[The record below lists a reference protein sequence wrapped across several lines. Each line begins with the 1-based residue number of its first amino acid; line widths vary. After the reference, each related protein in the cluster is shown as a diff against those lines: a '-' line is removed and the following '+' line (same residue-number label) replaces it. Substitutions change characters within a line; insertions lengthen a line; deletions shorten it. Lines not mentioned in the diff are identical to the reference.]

1 MSDSSII
8 ERSFQGWKMW
18 LGIGIGLGVA
28 LWMLFNSLQ
37 EVRFVEVSDGT
48 GEYIWK
54 DANGNGEIDNGN
66 AAEFIQVSTGGI
78 YRQEQLSDTLSEVNW
93 TSQSVFWLFMT
104 ILFAVGRDLF
114 YINRIRM
121 LTHNELSWRSGYRV
135 IMLWEFA
142 SALSPGVVGGAAVAM
157 FILNREKI
165 ALGRST
171 AIVIITAMLD
181 NLFYVLMIPLVF
193 LFIDH
198 AHLFPHST
206 GGGLAVQYVFW
217 IGFTAIFSMCLFLF
231 ASIFLVPGL
240 ATRFLSFLFRFP
252 LLKKWRNGAIQTGKD
267 IETASRELKNER
279 FSFWIRVFGSTFGS
293 WISRYLVINAILQA
307 FLNLGFID
315 HITILGKQLVLW
327 LFMLVSPTPGGSG
340 VAEYAFGELL
350 SSFSSSAVLLA
361 ALAVLWRLV
370 SYFPYLF
377 IGAFLL
383 PRWLRNTRRK
393 SHTDKIQ
400 GI

>member
-1 MSDSSII
+1 MSEPLVI

-18 LGIGIGLGVA
+18 LGVAIGLGVA
-28 LWMLFNSLQ
+28 FWMLYNSLQ
-37 EVRFVEVSDGT
+37 ETRFIEVGSGNGSYEWVD
-48 GEYIWK
+48 Y
-54 DANGNGEIDNGN
+54 NGNGAVDHRL
-66 AAEFIQVSTGGI
+66 AQEFKFVEKGGT
-78 YRQEQLSDTLSEVNW
+78 YRKEHLSDTLSEVNW
-93 TSQSVFWLFMT
+93 SGQSVFWLLMT
-104 ILFAVGRDLF
+104 VLFVVGRDLF
-114 YINRIRM
+114 YIIRIRL
-121 LTHNELSWRSGYRV
+121 LTHKELSWKSGYRV

-193 LFIDH
+193 LFIDQE
-198 AHLFPHST
+198 HLFPDT
-206 GGGLAVQYVFW
+206 GSGGMAVQYVFW
-217 IGFTAIFSMCLFLF
+217 IGFTAILAVCLFLF
-231 ASIFLVPGL
+231 TSLFMSPGL
-240 ATRFLSFLFRFP
+240 ATRFLSFLFGFP
-252 LLKKWRNGAIQTGKD
+252 LLKKWREGAIQTGND

-279 FSFWIRVFGSTFGS
+279 FTFWLKVFGATCGS
-293 WISRYLVINAILQA
+293 WVSRYLVINAILQA

-340 VAEYAFGELL
+340 VAEYAFSELL
-350 SSFSSSAVLLA
+350 SAFSSSAVLLA
-361 ALAVLWRLV
+361 ALAILWRLV

-383 PRWLRNTRRK
+383 PRWIRKTRSTRRLTNK
-393 SHTDKIQ
+393 
-400 GI
+400 